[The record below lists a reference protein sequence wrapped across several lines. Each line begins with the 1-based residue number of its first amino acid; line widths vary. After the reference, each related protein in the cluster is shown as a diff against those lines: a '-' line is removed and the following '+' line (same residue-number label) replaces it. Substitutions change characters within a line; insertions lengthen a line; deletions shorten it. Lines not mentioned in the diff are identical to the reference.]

1 MQLTQL
7 QDEVIDA
14 AYSQAVDP
22 SVFARLLL
30 HDLEDVHDAINELV
44 GKGLLEGTEQDTY
57 CLTDQGQ
64 ALHRA
69 QGKAHRAAVVSR
81 TRSWQRA

>member
-1 MQLTQL
+1 MTQL

-14 AYSQAVDP
+14 AHSQAVDP

-30 HDLEDVHDAINELV
+30 HDLEDVHDAINDLV
-44 GKGLLEGTEQDTY
+44 GKGLLEGTKQDTY
-57 CLTDQGQ
+57 CLTDQGE

-69 QGKAHRAAVVSR
+69 REKADRAAVVRR
-81 TRSWQRA
+81 TRSWQRG